1 MRGPLGRQPEPAL
14 RRSSR
19 RIRHLSSPVVRFL
32 GAYVLA
38 AFAATV
44 TVLIVQSIQ
53 VLSWGLG
60 FEAFHDI
67 LPTAA
72 IYAVYSLGFT
82 LVLGLVGWLILHLLK
97 WRGLPAYAGVGA
109 LLGAIAA
116 GLFVTDGFDRDNPF
130 LYSWPLAG
138 VLAALTFRAVFYRG
152 DHPRISRAAAA

>member
-1 MRGPLGRQPEPAL
+1 MKR
-14 RRSSR
+14 
-19 RIRHLSSPVVRFL
+19 PVVRFL

-38 AFAATV
+38 ALTATV

-53 VLSWGLG
+53 VLFWGLG
-60 FEAFHDI
+60 LEAFHDI
-67 LPTAA
+67 LATAA

-109 LLGAIAA
+109 LLGVVAA
-116 GLFVTDGFDRDNPF
+116 GLFVTDGFDRGNPF

-138 VLAALTFRAVFYRG
+138 VVAALTFRAVFYRG
-152 DHPRISRAAAA
+152 DRPRISRTAAV